1 MRIKSELLVSLGKKN
16 PVKALQLIEELQLR
30 HRNQYNDQIKKL
42 AEALADEG
50 PSLLDVLLAATNSP
64 ETKEMIELIKFQ
76 RVLEWD
82 PEAAAY
88 LLRDLPE
95 SYSKQD
101 KMAAMSRHFLKSDP
115 QKSVEIFSQLL
126 AQSSRGLQRG
136 TNIISEHNYS
146 THYYKTSP
154 PQMLLEEFIITQPE
168 TLINATL
175 PREGDPKGNYR
186 TVAAEWVKHDPAAF
200 AEWISRQE
208 KPKVC
213 RDSAETLSYHLIN
226 AHQFPDAMQ
235 WSENS
240 RSQGGENTRLI
251 PSVYRNWYARDPEA
265 AGTWRAAT
273 TLNPDEQVRLNRIEK
288 KNP

>member
-42 AEALADEG
+42 AEALADED

-64 ETKEMIELIKFQ
+64 KTKEMIELIKFQ

-136 TNIISEHNYS
+136 TDIISEHNYS
-146 THYYKTSP
+146 TYYKTSP
-154 PQMLLEEFIITQPE
+154 PQMLLEDFIITQPE

-175 PREGDPKGNYR
+175 PREGDSTR
-186 TVAAEWVKHDPAAF
+186 THLNLPQFKK
-200 AEWISRQE
+200 SRQTSGSPFF
-208 KPKVC
+208 KGRQP
-213 RDSAETLSYHLIN
+213 R
-226 AHQFPDAMQ
+226 
-235 WSENS
+235 S
-240 RSQGGENTRLI
+240 RLRATRTSQGHFLRHGERRL
-251 PSVYRNWYARDPEA
+251 P
-265 AGTWRAAT
+265 
-273 TLNPDEQVRLNRIEK
+273 TLCTSFPC
-288 KNP
+288 